1 MMILTYN
8 VLVKLM
14 KKAIILVI
22 CFSLL
27 MTVLTGMIYVKIT
40 PSIQTIGQMEIE
52 RLNQMIITHCYFTD
66 ESQYDRLV
74 IIERGED
81 NEIKLID
88 FDMVRLNQIA
98 NAIVLDIESTYN
110 QLEEGTYQAIDDT
123 YYERRL
129 EQISQNGV
137 ISSIPIVTLFHL
149 SALSFF
155 SPCISVRYKHLS
167 SVGSSIQKDVQNY
180 GMNHVMIELSI
191 EIKMTMVMVYP
202 FYEQYHTQ
210 IIKIPVLLD
219 IFEGQIPLIYSKK
232 EE

>member
-1 MMILTYN
+1 
-8 VLVKLM
+8 M
-14 KKAIILVI
+14 KKIIIFLI
-22 CFSLL
+22 CCALLL
-27 MTVLTGMIYVKIT
+27 MGISGMVYVKIA

-66 ESQYDRLV
+66 ESQYDHLV
-74 IIERGED
+74 IIERGEN

-88 FDMVRLNQIA
+88 FDMVQLSQIA
-98 NAIVLDIESTYN
+98 NDIVLDIESTYH
-110 QLEEGTYQAIDDT
+110 QLEEGTYQAQDDT

-129 EQISQNGV
+129 EQISQNGI
-137 ISSIPIVTLFHL
+137 ISSIPITTLFHL

-167 SVGSSIQKDVQNY
+167 SVGNSILKDIQNY
-180 GMNHVMIELSI
+180 GMNHVMVEISI
-191 EIKMTMVMVYP
+191 QISMTMIMVYP

-210 IIKIPVLLD
+210 TIKIPILLD